1 MAASK
6 PLTLR
11 ASLFSPAPLS
21 PQHQAKLAGYLKER
35 KANPHAN
42 GTSSSKANNRSITQL
57 LCNSGFYSKASGWGV
72 LVLTNLS
79 SLREDGFWIKDGK
92 MCPLWGR
99 LPGGTGCSRVGAE
112 GPSRAGSLCSCRS
125 VSKPEPVGSQGR
137 GAGQRGG
144 REGWGGVGRLKNP
157 GLALP
162 ASTSSKGLCTNLEVH
177 SVLVTP
183 NLQTPKR
190 CPSQFCSSPQFLCA
204 LRPSG

>member
-1 MAASK
+1 MTSGVPSEERKTPGVYGCLKTSYLAGLPFLSSPPFLLSTKAS
-6 PLTLR
+6 
-11 ASLFSPAPLS
+11 
-21 PQHQAKLAGYLKER
+21 AKLAGYLKER

-99 LPGGTGCSRVGAE
+99 LPGGTGYSRVGAE
-112 GPSRAGSLCSCRS
+112 GPTRAGSLCSCRS
-125 VSKPEPVGSQGR
+125 VSKTRACRLPGKGT
-137 GAGQRGG
+137 GQRGG
-144 REGWGGVGRLKNP
+144 GEGWGGVGTIVEKNP

-162 ASTSSKGLCTNLEVH
+162 ASTSSKGLRME
-177 SVLVTP
+177 
-183 NLQTPKR
+183 K
-190 CPSQFCSSPQFLCA
+190 
-204 LRPSG
+204 